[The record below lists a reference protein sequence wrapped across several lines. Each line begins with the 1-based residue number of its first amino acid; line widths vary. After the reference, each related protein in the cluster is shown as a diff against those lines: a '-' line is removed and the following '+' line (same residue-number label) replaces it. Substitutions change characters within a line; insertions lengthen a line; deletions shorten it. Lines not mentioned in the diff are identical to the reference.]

1 MSAAINKITDILG
14 EFSERCGHFVSWMV
28 LLLVFLTLS
37 VAVPRYLL
45 SNEWF
50 LSLNLFSLDWDAI
63 RTVYS
68 RNVNAL
74 NDSVQYVHAVIFMV
88 GVSYAMK
95 SGDHV
100 RIDILYRNM
109 KPRTRAWVNIL
120 GMILLY
126 YPTFLFI
133 FFMSWNYVF
142 NSWAIMESSSRPG
155 GLPFLYILKTLLLI
169 MPVLM
174 ILQGTALLLEN
185 IQKLRNRETG

>member
-1 MSAAINKITDILG
+1 
-14 EFSERCGHFVSWMV
+14 MV
-28 LLLVFLTLS
+28 LLLVFLTLI
-37 VAVPRYLL
+37 VAIPRYLL

-50 LSLNLFSLDWDAI
+50 LSLNLLSLDWDAI

-68 RNVNAL
+68 RNVNAM
-74 NDSVQYVHAVIFMV
+74 NDSIQYVHAIIFMV

-133 FFMSWNYVF
+133 FFMSWRYVF

-155 GLPFLYILKTLLLI
+155 GLPFLYILKTFLLI

-174 ILQGTALLLEN
+174 MLQGTALLLEN
-185 IQKLRNRETG
+185 IQKLRSRETA

>member
-1 MSAAINKITDILG
+1 MSAAISKITDILG
-14 EFSERCGHFVSWMV
+14 EFSERCGHIISWMV
-28 LLLVFLTLS
+28 LLLVFLTLL
-37 VAVPRYLL
+37 VAIPRYLL

-68 RNVNAL
+68 RNVNAM
-74 NDSVQYVHAVIFMV
+74 NDSIQYVHAIIFMV
-88 GVSYAMK
+88 GVSYAMQ

-133 FFMSWNYVF
+133 FFMSWTYVF
-142 NSWAIMESSSRPG
+142 NSWAIMEASSRPG
-155 GLPFLYILKTLLLI
+155 GLPFLYVLKTLLLI

-174 ILQGTALLLEN
+174 ILQGTALLLDN
-185 IQKLRNRETG
+185 IQKLRSRETA